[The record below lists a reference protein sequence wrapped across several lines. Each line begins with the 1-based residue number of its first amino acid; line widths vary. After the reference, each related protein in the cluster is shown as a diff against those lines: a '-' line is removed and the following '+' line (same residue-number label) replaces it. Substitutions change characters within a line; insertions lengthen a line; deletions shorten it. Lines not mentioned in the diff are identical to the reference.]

1 MYKNL
6 KILLVCSPYY
16 KKITENLVK
25 GALEVL
31 KSYSIEYKIIHVPGA
46 LEIAPSIKFFSE
58 KKSENILFDGFVALG
73 CVIRGETYHFEV
85 VSNES
90 ARALSDL
97 SIKYSLPI
105 GNGILTVDNKEQ
117 AIERSDPLQLNKG
130 GGAALACLSLINH
143 KNNIS
148 YEWKNAQYK
157 R

>member
-1 MYKNL
+1 MYENI

-16 KKITENLVK
+16 KQITENLVK
-25 GALEVL
+25 GAAEVL
-31 KSYSIEYKIIHVPGA
+31 KSYSVEYKIIHVPGA

-58 KKSENILFDGFVALG
+58 KQSQNSLFDGYVALG
-73 CVIRGETYHFEV
+73 CVMRGETFHFEI

-90 ARALSDL
+90 ARALNDL

-117 AIERSDPLQLNKG
+117 AIERSDPLKLNKG

-143 KNNIS
+143 RNNVS
-148 YEWKNAQYK
+148 YE
-157 R
+157 